1 MREDILVTKDGKVFI
16 RGEPAK
22 LKLNNS
28 GYLRVTYKKG
38 ERYLVHLLVA
48 LKYVP
53 NPHNK
58 PCVNHIDGDKLNNNY
73 KNLEWVTHSENT
85 KHAYRL
91 GLEKP
96 NLQLK
101 VKQRCKRRIRRIL
114 RLRAKGYSV
123 ISISKKF
130 GYTRQHTSRLINQ
143 YKKDKYYEDI
153 YQFI

>member
-1 MREDILVTKDGKVFI
+1 MGINLIIIIKTWNGLHIQRILSM
-16 RGEPAK
+16 P
-22 LKLNNS
+22 
-28 GYLRVTYKKG
+28 
-38 ERYLVHLLVA
+38 
-48 LKYVP
+48 
-53 NPHNK
+53 
-58 PCVNHIDGDKLNNNY
+58 IDL
-73 KNLEWVTHSENT
+73 
-85 KHAYRL
+85 
-91 GLEKP
+91 
-96 NLQLK
+96 LQLK